1 MGLLLR
7 RKFYR
12 ACNSYDTDLF
22 IFLYTIHK
30 IVEDLRELLLP
41 SLFDHGLKKSH
52 QVIGNSSF
60 KDIFHD
66 L

>member
-1 MGLLLR
+1 MGLLFRGELH
-7 RKFYR
+7 R
-12 ACNSYDTDLF
+12 AYNSYDTDLF

-41 SLFDHGLKKSH
+41 SLLDHGLKKSH